1 LKRNPQILF
10 PSFLIFRMKRAKI
23 EVEKPMLQRTAGH
36 LVFALAAL
44 FAGVAQAF
52 DLTEITPGV
61 FVHQGQ
67 TALMSRDNL
76 GDIANLGAI
85 VGEEAIAVI
94 DTGGSRAEGEAFIA
108 ALQQRSPKPIRY
120 VINTHVH
127 PDHIFGN
134 IAFRGTGAV
143 FVGHRNLPRALAAR
157 GPHYLASFRE
167 AMGPLID
174 DVALIPPSLTVDS
187 ETILDLGGRKIALRA
202 WRAAHSDSD
211 LTVLDSQSGT
221 LFAGDL
227 LFLRHVPIVD
237 GSLLGFLA
245 AVDALRAIPAIR
257 VVPGHGPA
265 VAPWPQALDAQRA
278 YLDRLTRD
286 LKAGIARGSTLAEA
300 VETAGASEKPNWLL
314 FEHYHKRNATAGFAE
329 LEWEAP

>member
-1 LKRNPQILF
+1 
-10 PSFLIFRMKRAKI
+10 
-23 EVEKPMLQRTAGH
+23 MLQRTIGP
-36 LVFALAAL
+36 LVLALAAL
-44 FAGVAQAF
+44 FASLAQAF
-52 DLTEITPGV
+52 DLTEIAPGV

-67 TALMSRDNL
+67 TALMSRDNF

-94 DTGGSRAEGEAFIA
+94 DTGGSRAEGEAFVA
-108 ALQQRSPKPIRY
+108 ALQQRSAKPIRY
-120 VINTHVH
+120 IVNTHGH

-134 IAFRGTGAV
+134 IAFRATGAV
-143 FVGHRNLPRALAAR
+143 FVGHKNLPRALAAR
-157 GPHYLASFRE
+157 GPHYLASFR
-167 AMGPLID
+167 ATMGALVD
-174 DVALIPPSLTVDS
+174 EVVLIPPSLTVEN
-187 ETILDLGGRKIALRA
+187 ETTLDLGGRRIVLKA
-202 WRAAHSDSD
+202 WRTAHSDAD

-227 LFLRHVPIVD
+227 LFLRHVPIID

-245 AVDALRAIPAIR
+245 VVDELRAIAAVR

-265 VAPWPQALDAQRA
+265 VAPWPQALDAQKT

-286 LKAGIARGSTLAEA
+286 LEADIAKGARLAES
-300 VETAGASEKPNWLL
+300 VKTAGHSEAPNWLL
-314 FEHYHKRNATAGFAE
+314 FEDYHTRNATAGFAE